1 MPYKTEDINI
11 CSAVRLSKK
20 IFQGGSCSLALDLPV
35 SDSDG
40 LSKIVCLSCIK
51 KIESIEVF
59 RLLARRSYQKQ
70 VSKEQ
75 LPSSPVRSAPK
86 KRTKD
91 TSGSDASPFTVSS
104 RPTAHPVI
112 SRTSTITF
120 LITSVTVAVAAN
132 IGAPGGANALSS
144 PRCAYRQDES
154 QSSYRTYI
162 IITTGVINNLPL
174 VNTVCFVH
182 SYCH

>member
-1 MPYKTEDINI
+1 MMASKFVLCRLCCSTGAIQNRRYKHLFSSKALKEDIPG
-11 CSAVRLSKK
+11 RL
-20 IFQGGSCSLALDLPV
+20 SLALDLPV

-104 RPTAHPVI
+104 RPSAK
-112 SRTSTITF
+112 RSTIGVRGKRLAFTPAQSRKF
-120 LITSVTVAVAAN
+120 LM
-132 IGAPGGANALSS
+132 
-144 PRCAYRQDES
+144 
-154 QSSYRTYI
+154 
-162 IITTGVINNLPL
+162 
-174 VNTVCFVH
+174 
-182 SYCH
+182 

>member
-1 MPYKTEDINI
+1 MVQHHTKTEHINI
-11 CSAVRLSKK
+11 CSTSYKNRRYKHLFSSKALKEDIPGRL
-20 IFQGGSCSLALDLPV
+20 SLALDLPV

-51 KIESIEVF
+51 NIKSIEVF

-104 RPTAHPVI
+104 RPSAKSTVGVRGKRLAFTPAQ
-112 SRTSTITF
+112 SRN
-120 LITSVTVAVAAN
+120 V
-132 IGAPGGANALSS
+132 
-144 PRCAYRQDES
+144 
-154 QSSYRTYI
+154 
-162 IITTGVINNLPL
+162 
-174 VNTVCFVH
+174 
-182 SYCH
+182 